1 MVQNTLNFN
10 DTQVAFKA
18 LSNKELMRAYWLFK
32 VIGNPTV
39 VSMGPFLTDVAFK
52 LHLPIDGLIKKT
64 VFAHFCGGE
73 TIKQSLKRVDE
84 LAAYGVGTI
93 LDVAKEGEGRESDFD
108 AVEMEVIRTIEE
120 AATHPSIPFAVF
132 KPTGIGSV
140 DLLTRVEQKL
150 PLSAQE
156 EQAFQRVKKR
166 FDNLCTHAANKNVRI
181 MVDAEES
188 WFQNTVDALVAEQ
201 MAKYNRTRALIFN
214 TVQMYRHDRLDYL
227 KKAHA
232 HALANGYHL
241 GVKLVRGAYMEKE
254 GKRAAER
261 KEASPINPNKA
272 ATDKLYDQALT
283 FCVENIAN
291 IALCAGT
298 HNEQSTKLLTQL
310 MQTHGIAPGDTRIH
324 FAQLLGMSDNLSFNL
339 AAKGYNIA
347 KYVPYGRVDELLPYL
362 TRRAQENSSVLG
374 QTSREL
380 NLLTSEMRRRGLKR

>member
-1 MVQNTLNFN
+1 MAQNIPNFN
-10 DTQVAFKA
+10 DTQVAFQS

-32 VIGNPTV
+32 VIGKPTV
-39 VSMGPFLTDVAFK
+39 VSLGPLLTDVAIK

-73 TIKQSLKRVDE
+73 TIKETLGRVDE
-84 LAAYGVGTI
+84 LASYGVGTI

-120 AATHPSIPFAVF
+120 AATHPAIPFAVF
-132 KPTGIGSV
+132 KPTGIGSI

-150 PLSAQE
+150 PLNAQE

-166 FDNLCTHAANKNVRI
+166 FENLCTHAANKNVRI
-181 MVDAEES
+181 MVDAEET
-188 WFQNTVDALVAEQ
+188 WFQNTVDALVTEQ
-201 MAKYNRTRALIFN
+201 MLRYNRNRAMIFN

-227 KKAHA
+227 KKSHQHA
-232 HALANGYHL
+232 ETNGYHF
-241 GVKLVRGAYMEKE
+241 GVKLVRGAYLEKE
-254 GKRAAER
+254 IKRAAEL
-261 KEASPINPNKA
+261 KIPSPINPSKP
-272 ATDKLYDQALT
+272 ATDKLYDQALK
-283 FCVENIAN
+283 FCVKNIDR

-298 HNEQSTKLLTQL
+298 HNEHSTLLLAQL
-310 MQTHGIAPGDTRIH
+310 MATHKIAPNDPRIH

-339 AAKGYNIA
+339 AAKSYNIA
-347 KYVPYGRVDELLPYL
+347 KYVPYGKVNELLPYL

>member
-1 MVQNTLNFN
+1 MTHNTLNFN

-73 TIKQSLKRVDE
+73 TIKESLKRVDE
-84 LAAYGVGTI
+84 LATYGVGTI
-93 LDVAKEGEGRESDFD
+93 LDVAKEGEGRESDFE

-132 KPTGIGSV
+132 KPTGIGSI
-140 DLLTRVEQKL
+140 DLLTRVEQKR

-156 EQAFQRVKKR
+156 EQAFHRVKKR

-188 WFQNTVDALVAEQ
+188 WFQNTVDALVTEQ

-214 TVQMYRHDRLDYL
+214 TVQMYRHDRLDFL
-227 KKAHA
+227 KRSHA

-254 GKRAAER
+254 GKRAEER
-261 KEASPINPNKA
+261 KEASPINPTKE
-272 ATDKLYDQALT
+272 ATDRLYDHALS
-283 FCVENIAN
+283 FCLENIEN

-347 KYVPYGRVDELLPYL
+347 KYVPYGKVDELLPYL

-380 NLLTSEMRRRGLKR
+380 NLLSSEMRRRGLKR